1 MPYHVGSFSPSSIM
15 ALYLDLVVLD
25 EGLFRVQG
33 ELGGLP
39 EQEKKRQTEITLLQ
53 ELLTAY
59 PKVVKEKEEL
69 QESLVNKDQ
78 ELSLLRG
85 KLDTTENMLAEAR
98 SAAMLPCPFCN
109 DTLSSPHS
117 FQKSLTKEDT
127 FNHN

>member
-1 MPYHVGSFSPSSIM
+1 MYNYNIYIYM
-15 ALYLDLVVLD
+15 CNTVVIVLA
-25 EGLFRVQG
+25 
-33 ELGGLP
+33 
-39 EQEKKRQTEITLLQ
+39 KRKTEITLLHA
-53 ELLTAY
+53 LLTSY

-78 ELSLLRG
+78 ELSLLRS

-98 SAAMLPCPFCN
+98 SAAMLPCPSCN

-127 FNHN
+127 FNHNSNPHVS